1 MASFIERISNN
12 YADPGQMANLFQN
25 ASSGAQGGQVFSG
38 GGGSSGSDQSRY
50 LWPDTPA
57 EDLSGGQAMTH
68 YGDPNKGNT
77 TTYSNQDAGLSSDP
91 SIVARG
97 TPTGGAGG
105 GTTMGYRELGSGI
118 WKPGTPPS
126 SAPKYMIEPKVT
138 STINAGPR
146 APQPLDLSSMDAS
159 QYYAPVK
166 KDPLAAPKVGPRVT
180 KPENAGT
187 SYRPS
192 TYYAF

>member
-57 EDLSGGQAMTH
+57 EDLSGGQAMT
-68 YGDPNKGNT
+68 YSGDPNKGNT

-118 WKPGTPPS
+118 WKPGAPPS

-159 QYYAPVK
+159 QYYTPVK
-166 KDPLAAPKVGPRVT
+166 KNPAASPVVK
-180 KPENAGT
+180 NT
-187 SYRPS
+187 STMGQPTATNKGNVYYR
-192 TYYAF
+192 